1 MLRKFGKQD
10 EIYRLQIT
18 HPIDD
23 RVEEFEKVSNR
34 IDLYK
39 SQLHKW

>member
-10 EIYRLQIT
+10 EIYHFQIT

-23 RVEEFEKVSNR
+23 RVEELKKMSNR
-34 IDLYK
+34 IDLYNPYN
-39 SQLHKW
+39 HK